1 MTTGS
6 TGSASS
12 ESAQYVRPTRGQA
25 VRQFFA
31 EMPLTA
37 RVGMGIV
44 AVNLFVV
51 VFAPWLAPYGE
62 TELVTSQWMPP
73 SAEHWLGSDHLG
85 RDMLT
90 RILYGARTT
99 IVIAFVATALAFVM
113 GIVAGFTAAVI
124 GGVADMLLSRLVDAL
139 MAIPTLILALVV
151 ISVLGTELA
160 ILVAVIAVLDSTRV
174 FRLSRAIAMD
184 VVVMEYVEA
193 ARLRGEGLW
202 WIMGREVLPNAVMPL
217 VAEFGLRFV
226 FAFLFIAALSFLGL
240 GIQPP
245 LADWGGMVKE
255 NATVI
260 SYGMAAPLYP
270 AGAIALLAI
279 GVNLLVDY
287 VLARSNRSAAAEFEG

>member
-1 MTTGS
+1 MTTDPVT
-6 TGSASS
+6 TGS

-37 RVGMGIV
+37 RVGMAIV
-44 AVNLFVV
+44 VVNLFVV
-51 VFAPWLAPYGE
+51 AFAPWLAPYGE

-113 GIVAGFTAAVI
+113 GIVAGFTAAVT
-124 GGVADMLLSRLVDAL
+124 GGVTDMLLSRLVDAL